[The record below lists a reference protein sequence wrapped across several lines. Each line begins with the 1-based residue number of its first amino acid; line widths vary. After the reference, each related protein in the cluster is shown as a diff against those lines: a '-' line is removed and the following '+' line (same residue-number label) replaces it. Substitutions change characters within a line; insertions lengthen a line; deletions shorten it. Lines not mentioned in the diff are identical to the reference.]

1 MALATT
7 CPQCKTSFKVVPDQ
21 LKLRRGLVRCGVCQH
36 VFSGIDYISQVLP
49 TATKEPPAKA
59 SVTPVEEPSAD
70 TQTTNDEALNTAF
83 FIPDTVL
90 APSTKMMMDAF
101 ESRVNRESVELAKPP
116 SSIKLREDEK
126 LLRKGAPKSSLFDQA
141 DEPEDD
147 ELAAVN
153 FFSGEEPRKG
163 MRGFSNRSE
172 LLLVFTTFILGAL
185 LILQMLVGARHSLA
199 AHFPV
204 LSSTIDTIASVVGL
218 KVETPRAMDG
228 LTIESFE
235 LQASTNPGIYS
246 LSAILRNSATTVV
259 KWPAIELT
267 LTDTT
272 GNLLLKKVLLPIEY
286 LPPMLTTLGFT
297 DLAQAEKLGFKSSGE
312 LPLKLALEVTDLI
325 PSGFSAALF
334 YP

>member
-49 TATKEPPAKA
+49 TANKEPPAKA
-59 SVTPVEEPSAD
+59 SATPVDEPPAD
-70 TQTTNDEALNTAF
+70 APNTDDAMNTAF

-126 LLRKGAPKSSLFDQA
+126 LLRKGAPKSSLFDQT
-141 DEPEDD
+141 DEPEDDD

-172 LLLVFTTFILGAL
+172 LLLVLATFFLGAL
-185 LILQMLVGARHSLA
+185 LLLQVLIGARHTLA
-199 AHFPV
+199 ASFPT
-204 LSSTIDTIASVVGL
+204 LSPTIDTISSVVGL

-235 LQASTNPGIYS
+235 LQASTNPGIYTHRHNRQLAFEKS
-246 LSAILRNSATTVV
+246 FIASRVFAIYVNDAWLYRHYAGRET
-259 KWPAIELT
+259 WLQIERRIT
-267 LTDTT
+267 AKACT
-272 GNLLLKKVLLPIEY
+272 
-286 LPPMLTTLGFT
+286 
-297 DLAQAEKLGFKSSGE
+297 
-312 LPLKLALEVTDLI
+312 
-325 PSGFSAALF
+325 
-334 YP
+334 

>member
-49 TATKEPPAKA
+49 TATKEPPVKA
-59 SVTPVEEPSAD
+59 SVTPVDEPSSD
-70 TQTTNDEALNTAF
+70 TPNTDEALNTAF

-126 LLRKGAPKSSLFDQA
+126 LLRNGAPKSSLFDQA

-172 LLLVFTTFILGAL
+172 LLLILATFVLGAL
-185 LILQMLVGARHSLA
+185 LLLQVLVGARHTLA
-199 AHFPV
+199 AQFPT
-204 LSSTIDTIASVVGL
+204 LSSTIDTISSVVGL

-246 LSAILRNSATTVV
+246 LSAILRNSASTVV

-272 GNLLLKKVLLPIEY
+272 GNLLLKKVLLPTEY
-286 LPPMLTTLGFT
+286 LPSMLTTLGFI

-312 LPLKLALEVTDLI
+312 LPLKLALEVTDI
-325 PSGFSAALF
+325 VPSGFSAALF